1 VWYDRNADGNTFLH
15 LAVANGHTETARRI
29 LELLNG
35 TEEQQLARRALEQQQ
50 ELKRQKDAE
59 DAKTKE
65 ENEKEKKGKEGE
77 EVDITPFSWPPA
89 QVEGGAG
96 APEKEVKETEK
107 EKKEDEDEEDDM
119 KVKPPPQ
126 LLDVNAD
133 NMTEET
139 PLHVAAYY
147 GTRDET
153 HNTRHHRTRTR
164 ELNFTRAR
172 LIAGHSAC
180 VELLL
185 KYGASVKAKTTD
197 SKTSSPFPTVPTTR
211 SCRLD

>member
-1 VWYDRNADGNTFLH
+1 MHYLADVCVRACVWYDRNADGNTFLH

-65 ENEKEKKGKEGE
+65 EKEKKEKKGKKGE
-77 EVDITPFSWPPA
+77 EVDIPPFSWPPA
-89 QVEGGAG
+89 PTVE
-96 APEKEVKETEK
+96 EKEVKEMEKEK
-107 EKKEDEDEEDDM
+107 EKKEDEDEEDDV

-153 HNTRHHRTRTR
+153 HNTRHTRI
-164 ELNFTRAR
+164 ELHARASNCR
-172 LIAGHSAC
+172 SLC
-180 VELLL
+180 VC
-185 KYGASVKAKTTD
+185 GAAAEVRRVGKGQDHGFKNQCA
-197 SKTSSPFPTVPTTR
+197 FPHCAHC
-211 SCRLD
+211 S

>member
-65 ENEKEKKGKEGE
+65 EKEKEKKEKGE
-77 EVDITPFSWPPA
+77 EVDVTIIG
-89 QVEGGAG
+89 QVEGGAD
-96 APEKEVKETEK
+96 AEEK
-107 EKKEDEDEEDDM
+107 EKEKEMENKEEEKEEHEP

-147 GTRDET
+147 GTRDATQHSPPPHT
-153 HNTRHHRTRTR
+153 HAR
-164 ELNFTRAR
+164 EL
-172 LIAGHSAC
+172 
-180 VELLL
+180 
-185 KYGASVKAKTTD
+185 
-197 SKTSSPFPTVPTTR
+197 
-211 SCRLD
+211 

>member
-1 VWYDRNADGNTFLH
+1 MRVWYDRNADGNTFLH
-15 LAVANGHTETARRI
+15 LAVANGQTETTRRI

-65 ENEKEKKGKEGE
+65 EKEKEKKEKKGAQ
-77 EVDITPFSWPPA
+77 VDFTPFSWPPA
-89 QVEGGAG
+89 PTVEGGAG
-96 APEKEVKETEK
+96 AQEKEVKEMEKEK
-107 EKKEDEDEEDDM
+107 EKKEDEDEEDGV

-147 GTRDET
+147 GTRDD
-153 HNTRHHRTRTR
+153 
-164 ELNFTRAR
+164 
-172 LIAGHSAC
+172 
-180 VELLL
+180 
-185 KYGASVKAKTTD
+185 TTL
-197 SKTSSPFPTVPTTR
+197 TTTAHVHAN
-211 SCRLD
+211 